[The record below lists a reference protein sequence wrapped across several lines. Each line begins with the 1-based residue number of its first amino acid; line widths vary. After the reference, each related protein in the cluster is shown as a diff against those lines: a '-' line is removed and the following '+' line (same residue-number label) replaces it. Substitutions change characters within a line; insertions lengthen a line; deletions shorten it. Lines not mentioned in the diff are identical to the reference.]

1 MSFKSLFWSISIE
14 FTYRYEDDAEIRKTN
29 SIEYINIKNP
39 EKVISLHFSNSNF
52 IQNLKIE
59 LFPNIKSLVFDN
71 IKFDMLNNIE
81 IIGKCKKLNKLWF
94 KNTNIS
100 YLSQFINSNNINLE
114 FLLVDNCSN
123 LDLIDIKQ
131 IKTLIELHI
140 NHSMICSLDEI
151 SDLTELRILNLRN
164 NNLSSL
170 KNIKKL
176 VNLESLNI
184 QYNLIEN
191 LDELSLIPNLK
202 YLYADYNKIQYLW
215 ILPLLN
221 LKYLE
226 MSNNNLESIKILE
239 FSPELEVV
247 NIKNNPIKHLPNLSK
262 IINLNYERFQV
273 DWKNI
278 ISIDNMKSFGLIKNM
293 ILNIKYF

>member
-1 MSFKSLFWSISIE
+1 MSFKSLFWSVPIE
-14 FTYRYEDDAEIRKTN
+14 FTYRYEDDGEIRKTN
-29 SIEYINIKNP
+29 SIEYNNIQNP
-39 EKVISLHFSNSNF
+39 EKVNSLHFSNSIF
-52 IQNLKIE
+52 IQNFNIE

-71 IKFDMLNNIE
+71 IKFDTLNNVE
-81 IIGKCKKLNKLWF
+81 IIGKCKNLNKLWF

-114 FLLVDNCSN
+114 FLLVDNCSK
-123 LDLIDIKQ
+123 LDLVDIKQ

-151 SDLTELRILNLRN
+151 SDLIELRILNLRN

-170 KNIKKL
+170 NNIKKL

-191 LDELSLIPNLK
+191 VDELSFIPNLK
-202 YLYADYNKIQYLW
+202 YLYADNNNIQKLW
-215 ILPLLN
+215 LLPLIN

-226 MSNNNLESIKILE
+226 ISNNKLESIKILE
-239 FSPELEVV
+239 SSPELEVV
-247 NIKNNPIKHLPNLSK
+247 NIKSNPIKYLPNLSK
-262 IINLNYERFQV
+262 ITNINYERFQV

-278 ISIDNMKSFGLIKNM
+278 IYIDNMKSFSLIKNM
-293 ILNIKYF
+293 IMNMK

>member
-1 MSFKSLFWSISIE
+1 MSLKSLFWSAPIE
-14 FTYRYEDDAEIRKTN
+14 FTYRYEDDGEIRKTN
-29 SIEYINIKNP
+29 YNDYTQIKNP
-39 EKVISLHFSNSNF
+39 EKVISLHFSNSIF
-52 IQNLKIE
+52 IQNFNVE

-71 IKFDMLNNIE
+71 IKFDMLNNVE
-81 IIGKCKKLNKLWF
+81 FIGKCRKLNKLWF

-100 YLSQFINSNNINLE
+100 YLSKFINSNNINLE
-114 FLLVDNCSN
+114 FLLVDNCSK
-123 LDLIDIKQ
+123 LDLVDIKQ

-170 KNIKKL
+170 NNIKKL

-191 LDELSLIPNLK
+191 IDEIAQLTNLK
-202 YLYADYNKIQYLW
+202 YLYADNNNIQNLW
-215 ILPLLN
+215 VSPLIN

-226 MSNNNLESIKILE
+226 ISNNKLESIKILE
-239 FSPELEVV
+239 LSPELEVL
-247 NIKNNPIKHLPNLSK
+247 NIKNNLIKHLPNLSK
-262 IINLNYERFQV
+262 ITNLNFERLQV
-273 DWKNI
+273 EWKDI

-293 ILNIKYF
+293 IINMK